1 MTSHKDIQSLIDDID
16 GILPKAGSRLPWSK
30 PSDVTRERRVL
41 ERVRSYLV
49 SQQQTFATSSERS
62 LVAITPAQAE
72 VAQQIVQAVTQEM
85 DVLRADLMQPLQ
97 ADLEAL
103 RQQRESLVQEIRQLE
118 RARWEIDSQSQQKNA
133 QQQFI
138 SEFSQELISRC
149 TASLTQQLAQLLGDL
164 DARLVSSEAIDQT
177 MGSASSDRTQ
187 VGTAMLPSDCIE
199 QRQQL
204 QGQSD
209 RLLSTLEANQRV
221 IFETLQRNLQSYQES
236 LSQGLEK
243 MHDLGMQGEM
253 LFTALVNGLAQQLGR
268 DASTILR
275 SSVQV
280 SDATGQTSS
289 DTLLPSEVM
298 RGSEQNS
305 LLAALTPQANSLL
318 GTPIPLQPDQLP
330 SEQESQSLT
339 ANTQEAIENA
349 ANPLQR
355 LSESLAE
362 DNVPKNLS
370 AEDWEIIEGLDSE
383 NLGIE
388 LDDSDRIDTFL
399 QQDIDPPSSL
409 SSDEDIETPNQSDTQ
424 ELEALLR
431 LLNER
436 STTPPPSAPQIG
448 AGEVLGSDP
457 LNQAADLNAISDRRR
472 QEIDDLYKSLFGTD
486 SLIGAVKPMDELE
499 SSSQADSNA
508 LEPKQS
514 PSSHIPADEQS
525 SNTEAVIP
533 LSSEVEELLFE
544 GLVDPATEAAAQG
557 QAGDWSQGQLA
568 GSWQALFFE
577 DAATRSPVEA
587 GSVGEAGLLPISTD
601 SVSSPDQESI
611 KTITALTDLFEEMGL
626 HYNAPAAKADLMPAT
641 PIQQSEDPTPE
652 PDRQISLVEEN
663 YIPALPEEDLLVT
676 DELPSDPEREIWLDQ
691 NTLQQ
696 LSEDLY
702 SFEDGESRNFRRQ
715 DQQMPLGNL
724 FELPAIGPDRT
735 PANEQ
740 YPQFLMSDEL
750 LAEDWEEFA
759 FNNLSTEEATS
770 PSLADFARTDLS
782 LSAQEP
788 NQGDA
793 AEEDVAKTEP
803 ENGRARNPRMAASEA
818 VELDFDPDLFPSE
831 TLELDQES
839 VSGTGAIAADG
850 RVIPEEL
857 IAIEEEIVIEEMEW
871 DEPTDSTTEE
881 AIASSGLDFH
891 EEAVSEQPS
900 MQQSSTETPVQA
912 TTSEDHS
919 TGDGEAFREEVQNQL
934 LDSTQDTTLPPPVL
948 LEAALNPEPQ
958 DGETVRSET
967 PLQPAISEED
977 REAFSEE
984 VQNQSLDSTEATT
997 LPAPALAEPS
1007 DALPVDALD
1016 FEQQDAVNVEHSEQE
1031 NNAVPSD
1038 ELAKPQKLI
1047 APASETL
1054 RENKCSDSLVE
1065 EAQRLERSNFDV
1077 DLPQPDALNSEQPDN
1092 EKKKPSN
1099 SDVNQ

>member
-149 TASLTQQLAQLLGDL
+149 TASLTQQLAQLMGDL

-187 VGTAMLPSDCIE
+187 VGTAMLPPDRIE
-199 QRQQL
+199 QRRQL

-253 LFTALVNGLAQQLGR
+253 LFTALVNGWAQQLGR

-275 SSVQV
+275 SSMQV

-305 LLAALTPQANSLL
+305 LLA
-318 GTPIPLQPDQLP
+318 QLP
-330 SEQESQSLT
+330 SQQESQSLA

-362 DNVPKNLS
+362 DKVPKNLS

-448 AGEVLGSDP
+448 A
-457 LNQAADLNAISDRRR
+457 
-472 QEIDDLYKSLFGTD
+472 
-486 SLIGAVKPMDELE
+486 
-499 SSSQADSNA
+499 
-508 LEPKQS
+508 
-514 PSSHIPADEQS
+514 
-525 SNTEAVIP
+525 
-533 LSSEVEELLFE
+533 
-544 GLVDPATEAAAQG
+544 
-557 QAGDWSQGQLA
+557 
-568 GSWQALFFE
+568 
-577 DAATRSPVEA
+577 
-587 GSVGEAGLLPISTD
+587 
-601 SVSSPDQESI
+601 
-611 KTITALTDLFEEMGL
+611 
-626 HYNAPAAKADLMPAT
+626 
-641 PIQQSEDPTPE
+641 
-652 PDRQISLVEEN
+652 
-663 YIPALPEEDLLVT
+663 
-676 DELPSDPEREIWLDQ
+676 
-691 NTLQQ
+691 
-696 LSEDLY
+696 
-702 SFEDGESRNFRRQ
+702 
-715 DQQMPLGNL
+715 
-724 FELPAIGPDRT
+724 
-735 PANEQ
+735 
-740 YPQFLMSDEL
+740 
-750 LAEDWEEFA
+750 
-759 FNNLSTEEATS
+759 
-770 PSLADFARTDLS
+770 
-782 LSAQEP
+782 
-788 NQGDA
+788 
-793 AEEDVAKTEP
+793 
-803 ENGRARNPRMAASEA
+803 
-818 VELDFDPDLFPSE
+818 
-831 TLELDQES
+831 
-839 VSGTGAIAADG
+839 
-850 RVIPEEL
+850 
-857 IAIEEEIVIEEMEW
+857 
-871 DEPTDSTTEE
+871 
-881 AIASSGLDFH
+881 
-891 EEAVSEQPS
+891 
-900 MQQSSTETPVQA
+900 
-912 TTSEDHS
+912 
-919 TGDGEAFREEVQNQL
+919 
-934 LDSTQDTTLPPPVL
+934 
-948 LEAALNPEPQ
+948 
-958 DGETVRSET
+958 
-967 PLQPAISEED
+967 
-977 REAFSEE
+977 
-984 VQNQSLDSTEATT
+984 
-997 LPAPALAEPS
+997 
-1007 DALPVDALD
+1007 
-1016 FEQQDAVNVEHSEQE
+1016 
-1031 NNAVPSD
+1031 
-1038 ELAKPQKLI
+1038 
-1047 APASETL
+1047 
-1054 RENKCSDSLVE
+1054 
-1065 EAQRLERSNFDV
+1065 
-1077 DLPQPDALNSEQPDN
+1077 
-1092 EKKKPSN
+1092 
-1099 SDVNQ
+1099 